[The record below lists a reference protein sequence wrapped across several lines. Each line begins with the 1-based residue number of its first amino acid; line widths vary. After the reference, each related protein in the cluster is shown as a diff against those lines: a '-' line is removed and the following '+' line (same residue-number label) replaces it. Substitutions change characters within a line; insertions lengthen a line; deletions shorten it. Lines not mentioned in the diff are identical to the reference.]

1 MRIVFQLILFISFFI
16 TLPLEAKIN
25 NNLSNYPQNE
35 RLRDYYQSGKYFKD
49 LELALEEAKAHI
61 QRQAKHSRPNNLAIV
76 LDIDET
82 ALSNYHDLERLYFTR
97 NSQALTGAYMLAG
110 AEALSP
116 VLDLYQ
122 EALANGITVFFIS
135 ERPNTPEIMSA
146 TTNNLRKAG
155 FTEWGGIILKPID
168 NDESIQ
174 EFKTKARQHIVAQGY
189 DILLNIGDQN
199 MDLQGGFA
207 EIKVKIPNPFYEIS

>member
-1 MRIVFQLILFISFFI
+1 MSTIFRSTLFILLLI
-16 TLPLEAKIN
+16 ALPIEAKIN
-25 NNLSNYPQNE
+25 NNLSNYPQNQQ
-35 RLRDYYQSGKYFKD
+35 LREYYQSGKYFKD
-49 LELALEEAKAHI
+49 LELALGEAKTHI
-61 QRQAKHSRPNNLAIV
+61 QRQAENSRSNRLAIV

-110 AEALSP
+110 AEALAP

-122 EALANGITVFFIS
+122 EALANEITVFFIS

-146 TTNNLRKAG
+146 TANNLRRAG
-155 FTEWGGIILKPID
+155 FSEWGEVILKPID

-174 EFKTKARQHIVAQGY
+174 EFKTKARKHIIAQGY

>member
-1 MRIVFQLILFISFFI
+1 MYTIFRFTLFILLLA

-25 NNLSNYPQNE
+25 NNLSNYPQNQ
-35 RLRDYYQSGKYFKD
+35 RLREYYESGKYFKD
-49 LELALEEAKAHI
+49 LELALQDAKTYVA
-61 QRQAKHSRPNNLAIV
+61 QQAKHTRSNRLAIV

-110 AEALSP
+110 AEALTP

-122 EALANGITVFFIS
+122 EARANGITIFFIS

-146 TTNNLRKAG
+146 TVNNLRQAG
-155 FTEWGGIILKPID
+155 FTEWGEIILKPID

-174 EFKTKARQHIVAQGY
+174 EFKTKARRHIAAQGY

-207 EIKVKIPNPFYEIS
+207 EIKIKIPNPFYEIS